1 MPVPMMAIPMR
12 SRNRGSGRQCAV
24 GAAPG
29 LAQERA
35 YKTMAARPTATTVP
49 RTNLKFFIRGKER
62 P

>member
-1 MPVPMMAIPMR
+1 MAIPMR